1 MNVENT
7 LSTSFQEL
15 DLYDLDSL
23 LTDEERMIR
32 DHVRNFV
39 NAEVLPIIN
48 EHHEAGTFPTEML
61 KTLGEMGLYG
71 PSLKGY
77 GCAGVSNVAYG
88 IAMQELERGDS
99 GFRSAAS
106 VQGSLVMWPI
116 YAYGSEEQKQK
127 YLPKLASGDLIGCF
141 GLTEPDHGSNPGG
154 MITRATRDGDGW
166 VLHGAKMWITNS
178 PVSDIAI
185 VWAKVREGDH
195 DTIRGFIV
203 ESDLA
208 GFSAPVMKGKW
219 SLRASLTGELVFD
232 EVRLP
237 GDAMLAHSPKNLK
250 GPLSC
255 LTQARFGIAWGA
267 LGAAHDCF
275 DSARRYSLERE
286 QFGGPIARFQLTQ
299 KKLADMAVEITKG
312 QMLAWRLGRLK
323 DEGKMNPIQVS
334 VAKLNNVGIAL
345 EIARVSREIHGAMG
359 ITDEYPIMRHMMN
372 LESVKTYEGTNDIH
386 TLSIGRAVTGVS
398 AFE

>member
-1 MNVENT
+1 MSLDHSHPKT
-7 LSTSFQEL
+7 FQEL
-15 DLYDLDSL
+15 DMYDLDAL

-32 DHVRNFV
+32 DHVRSFV
-39 NAEVLPIIN
+39 DGDVLPVIE
-48 EHHEAGTFPTEML
+48 EHHRNGTFPPEFL

-71 PSLKGY
+71 PSLQGY

-99 GFRSAAS
+99 GLRSAAS

-127 YLPKLASGDLIGCF
+127 WLPKLATGELIGCF

-154 MITRATRDGDGW
+154 MLTRARRDGDGW
-166 VLHGAKMWITNS
+166 VLHGSKMWITNS
-178 PVSDIAI
+178 PVSDIAV
-185 VWAKVREGDH
+185 VWAKVEEEGR
-195 DTIRGFIV
+195 DTIQGFVV
-203 ESDLA
+203 EADTP
-208 GFSAPVMKGKW
+208 GFSAPEIKGKW

-232 EVRLP
+232 ECRLP
-237 GDAMLAHSPKNLK
+237 ADALLAKSPKNLK

-267 LGAAHDCF
+267 LGAAHACF

-286 QFGGPIARFQLTQ
+286 QFGRPIGGFQLTQ
-299 KKLADMAVEITKG
+299 KKLAEMAVEITKG

-323 DEGKMNPIQVS
+323 DEGKMTPIQVS

-386 TLSIGRAVTGVS
+386 TLSIGRELTGLS

>member
-1 MNVENT
+1 MNTPHE
-7 LSTSFQEL
+7 LSRSFQEL
-15 DLYDLDSL
+15 DLYDLNSL

-39 NAEVLPIIN
+39 NSEVLPIIN
-48 EHHEAGTFPTEML
+48 EHHEAGTFPVEML

-88 IAMQELERGDS
+88 LAMQELERGDS

-116 YAYGSEEQKQK
+116 YAYGSEEQKNK
-127 YLPKLASGDLIGCF
+127 YLPKLASGEIIGCF
-141 GLTEPDHGSNPGG
+141 GLTEPDHGSDPGG

-185 VWAKVREGDH
+185 VWAKVNEDGEDV
-195 DTIRGFIV
+195 IRGFIV
-203 ESDLA
+203 ESDLD
-208 GFSAPVMKGKW
+208 GFSAPIMKGKW

-237 GDAMLAHSPKNLK
+237 GDAMLAKSPDSLK

-255 LTQARFGIAWGA
+255 LTQARYGIAWGV
-267 LGAAHDCF
+267 LGAAQDCF
-275 DSARRYSLERE
+275 DSARRYSLERQ

-299 KKLADMAVEITKG
+299 KKLAEMAVEITKG

-323 DEGKMNPIQVS
+323 DEGKMTPTQVS

-345 EIARVSREIHGAMG
+345 DIARVSREIHGAMG
-359 ITDEYPIMRHMMN
+359 ITEEYPMMRHMMN

-386 TLSIGRAVTGVS
+386 TLAIGRAVTGVS
-398 AFE
+398 AFS

>member
-1 MNVENT
+1 
-7 LSTSFQEL
+7 
-15 DLYDLDSL
+15 
-23 LTDEERMIR
+23 
-32 DHVRNFV
+32 
-39 NAEVLPIIN
+39 
-48 EHHEAGTFPTEML
+48 
-61 KTLGEMGLYG
+61 
-71 PSLKGY
+71 
-77 GCAGVSNVAYG
+77 
-88 IAMQELERGDS
+88 
-99 GFRSAAS
+99 
-106 VQGSLVMWPI
+106 
-116 YAYGSEEQKQK
+116 
-127 YLPKLASGDLIGCF
+127 
-141 GLTEPDHGSNPGG
+141 
-154 MITRATRDGDGW
+154 
-166 VLHGAKMWITNS
+166 
-178 PVSDIAI
+178 VSDIAI
-185 VWAKVREGDH
+185 VWAKVREGDK
-195 DTIRGFIV
+195 DTIRGFVV

-237 GDAMLAHSPKNLK
+237 ADALLPKSPKNLK

-323 DEGKMNPIQVS
+323 DEGKMTPIQVS

-386 TLSIGRAVTGVS
+386 TLSIGREVTGVS
-398 AFE
+398 AFS